1 MWAGFLIIMLLCWS
15 IGSLI
20 GLPRVGL
27 LIGFAWSW
35 FYFIAYG
42 DTLPKP
48 PVKI

>member
-20 GLPRVGL
+20 GLPRIGL
-27 LIGFAWSW
+27 LVGFAWSW
-35 FYFIAYG
+35 FYFIAYS

-48 PVKI
+48 PVKM